1 MNVENNG
8 RRELA
13 QWKVA
18 MPVDNESH
26 PHLLRTPTPR

>member
-18 MPVDNESH
+18 MSVGSESH
-26 PHLLRTPTPR
+26 PPLLRTPTPR

>member
-18 MPVDNESH
+18 MPVDSESH
-26 PHLLRTPTPR
+26 PHLLRDADSR